1 MRTRSRVFP
10 RLVEVGLCLIIAS
23 GAACREKARPAAVQP
38 AGALAPV
45 SGNSVINGE
54 ITVLQ
59 LKLRNE
65 APGDAET
72 WTKLG
77 RAFVRK
83 ARQESDPRYY
93 QLADDAVQRALK
105 LEPEHSGAL
114 QVRQAVL
121 LSEHRFV
128 EAKELATKQVKKQPR
143 DAVAWGVIGDSA
155 LELGDYDTAEQAYQA
170 MIDVKPDLRSY
181 NRGAWMRWLL
191 GDSDGAVELMQMA
204 TAAQGARE
212 SEPRAFCRVQLGDLY
227 FHRGQYAEAR
237 AQYDLALRDQPG
249 YAAAYLARGRL
260 SLGENEPRALADALS
275 DLAAAIRIL
284 PTTAARALYIDALI
298 VAGRSDD
305 AHKETTLL
313 MQEGPREDPRSTA
326 LFLAMHRKM
335 LPEALKLAQEEV
347 KRRPDIW
354 SYDVLGWA
362 AYRSGQLPLAWDAV
376 QKATRLGT
384 PDPRLRFHLGA
395 VALARGDKDLGQK
408 ELRAA
413 LAKNPRWDLSEASEA
428 RALLAQSA
436 GPATEKPSA
445 P

>member
-1 MRTRSRVFP
+1 MRTTFRVFT
-10 RLVEVGLCLIIAS
+10 RLAKAGLCVALL
-23 GAACREKARPAAVQP
+23 GGVACREREKPVEVQP
-38 AGALAPV
+38 SGALAPV
-45 SGNSVINGE
+45 SGNSVVNGE
-54 ITVLQ
+54 IAVMQ
-59 LKLRNE
+59 LKLRKE

-72 WTKLG
+72 WTRLG

-93 QLADDAVQRALK
+93 QQADDAVQRALK
-105 LEPEHSGAL
+105 LEPEHAGAL

-121 LSEHRFV
+121 LSDHRFA

-191 GDSDGAVELMQMA
+191 GDSDGAVELMQLA
-204 TAAQGARE
+204 TAAQGSRE
-212 SEPRAFCRVQLGDLY
+212 SEPRAFCRVQLGDLF

-237 AQYDLALRDQPG
+237 VQYDLALRDQPG
-249 YAAAYLARGRL
+249 YATAYLSRGRL
-260 SLGENEPRALADALS
+260 SLGEKEAKALADAIS
-275 DLAAAIRIL
+275 DLAAALKIQ
-284 PTTAARALYIDALI
+284 PTTTARALYIDALI
-298 VAGRSDD
+298 TVGRSDE
-305 AHKETTLL
+305 AQKEMALL
-313 MQEGPREDPRSTA
+313 LQEGPREDPRATA
-326 LFLAMHRKM
+326 LFLAKHRQQ
-335 LPEALKLAQEEV
+335 LPLALKLAQEEV

-354 SYDVLGWA
+354 SYDALGWV
-362 AYRSGQLPLAWDAV
+362 AYRSGQLPLAWEAV

-395 VALARGDKDLGQK
+395 VALARGDKELGKK

-413 LAKNPRWDLSEASEA
+413 LAKNPRWDLAEASEA
-428 RALLAQSA
+428 QALLAQSA
-436 GPATEKPSA
+436 P
-445 P
+445 